1 MRRFE
6 IVNGEEYSTARNLV
20 EEARRAVLTE
30 DSARR
35 LRSGLV
41 ERVVEPIVRRD
52 GRRAV
57 HLEAV
62 ALDDQTLNLPYGRRP
77 EGSVPIMLDLRTNK
91 EDVLTTLRPKVAGTV
106 GFFDKV
112 RKRTN

>member
-1 MRRFE
+1 MA
-6 IVNGEEYSTARNLV
+6 ARKLV
-20 EEARRAVLTE
+20 EEAERAALTE
-30 DSARR
+30 ATARR

-52 GRRAV
+52 GLRAV
-57 HLEAV
+57 HLESV
-62 ALDDQTLNLPYGRRP
+62 ALDNQTLNLPYGRRP

-91 EDVLTTLRPKVAGTV
+91 EDVLTPLRPKIAAKG

-112 RKRTN
+112 RKRT